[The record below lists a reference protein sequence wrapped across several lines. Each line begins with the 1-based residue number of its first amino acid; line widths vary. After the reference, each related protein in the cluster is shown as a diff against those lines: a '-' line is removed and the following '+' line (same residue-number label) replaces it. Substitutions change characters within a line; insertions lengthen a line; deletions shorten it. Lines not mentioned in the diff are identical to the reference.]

1 MKKINL
7 TSEESFVIK
16 EAIEKEQYSEEI
28 GSYWEWKEDKE
39 RRYIQAVKDL
49 VPRVG
54 LGCTICYYSDR
65 CAATITEI
73 ISPCKIAVRNNKT
86 ECKDYY
92 NSEYK
97 ILDEL
102 EGAPKIFTKRR
113 NGFWVVEGQPYKDG
127 VKLAI
132 HYQHHYI
139 DPGF

>member
-65 CAATITEI
+65 RAATITEI

-113 NGFWVVEGQPYKDG
+113 NGFWAVEGQPYKDRKS
-127 VKLAI
+127 VV
-132 HYQHHYI
+132 
-139 DPGF
+139 